1 MGFLLKHFQEKRVIS
16 MKYPKQIMR
25 LSELRKMGFPETYL
39 LNAYFDRN
47 QNFAWKM
54 DVRKSNSPIL
64 FETEKFEEYRQKQM
78 SIDRQINRHS
88 EVVV

>member
-1 MGFLLKHFQEKRVIS
+1 
-16 MKYPKQIMR
+16 MR

-39 LNAYFDRN
+39 MNVYFDQS

-54 DVRKSNSPIL
+54 DVRKQNSPIL
-64 FETEKFEEYRQKQM
+64 FETEKFEEYRQKQIK
-78 SIDRQINRHS
+78 IDRQIHKHS